1 MTINRRVLL
10 GAVASTVAATA
21 APRLP
26 SALAQ
31 QAPHS
36 SSAEQGLDY
45 RSAGELRALLD
56 ARKISATE
64 LFEHAVGRIEALDS
78 RINAVVVRDFERAK
92 AAAREADAALARG
105 ERQPLL
111 GIPMTVK
118 EAFNICGLPTTWG
131 FPSGRGWRAAEDAVA
146 VARVKAAGAVIL
158 GKTNL
163 ATAMADWQSFNEI
176 YGTTNNPWDL
186 TRTPGGSSGGSAAAL
201 AAGYVPLELG
211 SDISGSLRV
220 PAHLCGVFAHKPT
233 SNLVPQRGLAPP
245 RSPALATDLTSGLG
259 VCGPMARTAADLSTT
274 LDVIAGP
281 DEYEARAYHL
291 ALPAPRHE
299 VLRDFRVLVLDSHP
313 LLPVASDIRD
323 ALDRLAGRLTATG
336 AIVARSSSLVPDL
349 AESARL
355 HTRMVR
361 NFTAFGR
368 PPEFFKKI
376 EESVAALKP
385 DDDSLKAWRMRAP
398 LLSHH
403 AWMTAEIARARLR
416 QQWAGLFREF
426 DVVVCPPFS
435 VTAFPHD
442 QTPDQEDRTID
453 IDGEAHPYL
462 SLIVWATVATPPG
475 LPATVMPVG
484 RSKSGLPIGAQIIG
498 PLFEDRTPLAFAQLL
513 ERKYGGFTRPPE
525 IPL

>member
-1 MTINRRVLL
+1 MTMNRRFLL
-10 GAVASTVAATA
+10 GAAASTVATMTV
-21 APRLP
+21 APFTPAFGQKAMR
-26 SALAQ
+26 
-31 QAPHS
+31 
-36 SSAEQGLDY
+36 SSASEPGLDY
-45 RSAGELRALLD
+45 ANASELRALLD

-64 LFEHAVGRIEALDS
+64 VFEHAVGRIEALDS
-78 RINAVVVRDFERAK
+78 RINAVVVRDFDCARAV
-92 AAAREADAALARG
+92 AREADAALARG
-105 ERQPLL
+105 ERRPLL

-118 EAFNICGLPTTWG
+118 EAFNVGGLPTTWG
-131 FPSGRGWRAAEDAVA
+131 LPMGRDWRAAEDAVA
-146 VARVKAAGAVIL
+146 VARLKAAGAVIL

-163 ATAMADWQSFNEI
+163 ATAIADWQSFNPI

-233 SNLVPQRGLAPP
+233 SNLVPQRGHAPP

-274 LDVIAGP
+274 LHVIAGP
-281 DEYEARAYHL
+281 DEYEARAYQL

-299 VLRDFRVLVLDSHP
+299 ALRDFRVLVLDSHP
-313 LLPVASDIRD
+313 LLPVASEIRA
-323 ALDRLAGRLTATG
+323 ALDQLAGRLTATG
-336 AIVARSSSLVPDL
+336 AKVARSSPLVPDL

-361 NFTAFGR
+361 NFNAFGR
-368 PPEFFKKI
+368 SPEFFTKI
-376 EESVAALKP
+376 REDAAALKP
-385 DDDSLKAWRMRAP
+385 DDDSLKAWRTRAP

-403 AWMTAEIARARLR
+403 EWMAAEIARARLR
-416 QQWAGLFREF
+416 QKWAGLFREY
-426 DVVVCPPFS
+426 DVVLCPPFS

-442 QTPDQEDRTID
+442 QTPDMEDRTID
-453 IDGEAHPYL
+453 IDGETHPYP

-484 RSKSGLPIGAQIIG
+484 RSKAGLPIGAQIIG

-513 ERKYGGFTRPPE
+513 EREYGGFARPPE